1 MKNTTKND
9 KKEKL
14 CVNVIKSYKKQTI
27 SDKKRQNGSEKKYP
41 YSDREIA
48 RTWGLKQNTY
58 FYSAVTACNTGRK
71 KFHWHFAKKS
81 CEKRK
86 KTTFSVK
93 KAAQKSCFNTNCP
106 AQICL

>member
-48 RTWGLKQNTY
+48 RTWGLKQNTD

-71 KFHWHFAKKS
+71 NFHRTFAKKS
-81 CEKRK
+81 CEK
-86 KTTFSVK
+86 
-93 KAAQKSCFNTNCP
+93 
-106 AQICL
+106 